1 MQQPVRYQYIRGR
14 HDAVVPHGLSEHFAT
29 ERHVRRLAFG
39 QQARPVTTTSARW
52 AAPDNATGYS
62 CETFPGG
69 TPPRSTSKRIR
80 CCRTHSSGV
89 STSHRRRT
97 ASHILGGFSISRI
110 RNTNRGKLSCV
121 STLIYSKKF
130 LSCLKFSL
138 PDKRLLMRSFSAG
151 KQR

>member
-1 MQQPVRYQYIRGR
+1 MQQPVRYQHIGGR

-39 QQARPVTTTSARW
+39 QQARPAVAARHDHVG
-52 AAPDNATGYS
+52 ALAVPDNATGYS

-89 STSHRRRT
+89 STSPSAT
-97 ASHILGGFSISRI
+97 NGVPYLGRI
-110 RNTNRGKLSCV
+110 FR
-121 STLIYSKKF
+121 
-130 LSCLKFSL
+130 
-138 PDKRLLMRSFSAG
+138 
-151 KQR
+151 